1 MKTATISII
10 FLVFVALALCCCDNM
25 SNQNQ
30 TQSQTFNIG
39 THYVKDGKS
48 SSITFSSMEEAERK
62 LIHYFFPNGMSI
74 NELPFDRH
82 AFDYDLFE
90 QIVRSNASSMNYPF
104 DSLQHYANIDIIDSP
119 DGNVRYYTWDYPHA
133 HTMSDF
139 HTIIQYRWN
148 GMVLCQNPDTSKD
161 NWYVLSPNS
170 LHILKGKACNYYL
183 TTAYF
188 RESSNIGYMNF
199 EISKLTK
206 KGLQPVD
213 FWDASYEYFISDWY
227 FRTNGEGYDW
237 LDYFDEKTATLY
249 VAEEDG
255 LCLTDRYWCYQWDG
269 SDMKLVG
276 TETIANPYLNHDLYE
291 YQRIELFM
299 RTSRNIIR
307 IDKMPD
313 YSYRYAA
320 WKANQTISD
329 KPEIVITGGY
339 NDGDYYVFHN
349 KVYDYYIDKNEVK
362 VIKAGKIVGLWES
375 IK

>member
-1 MKTATISII
+1 MKISTISTI
-10 FLVFVALALCCCDNM
+10 LLALITMLFSCCDNV
-25 SNQNQ
+25 SDKTQNQ
-30 TQSQTFNIG
+30 TFTIG
-39 THYVKDGKS
+39 TAYLKDDQSKT
-48 SSITFSSMEEAERK
+48 ITFSSMEEAEWK
-62 LIHYFFPNGMSI
+62 LIHYFFPEGKPI
-74 NELPFDRH
+74 NELPFEPL

-104 DSLQHYANIDIIDSP
+104 DSLQHYANIDIIDSS

-148 GMVLCQNPDTSKD
+148 SNVYCQKPATSED

-170 LHILKGKACNYYL
+170 LHILKGKKCNYYL

-188 RESSNIGYMNF
+188 RESSNLGYMDF
-199 EISKLTK
+199 EIAELTK
-206 KGLQPVD
+206 EGLRPVD
-213 FWDASYEYFISDWY
+213 FWNASYEFFISDWY

-255 LCLTDRYWCYQWDG
+255 LCLTDRYWCYRWDG
-269 SDMKLVG
+269 FDMNLVG
-276 TETIANPYLNHDLYE
+276 TETVANPYLYHELCE

-307 IDKMPD
+307 VDQMSDGI
-313 YSYRYAA
+313 YRYAA
-320 WKANQTISD
+320 WDANQTISI
-329 KPEIVITGGY
+329 KPEIIITGGSF
-339 NDGDYYVFHN
+339 DGSFYVFHN
-349 KVYDYYIDKNEVK
+349 KGYKYFVNKNEL
-362 VIKAGKIVGLWES
+362 KITKEEIIMGSWTR
-375 IK
+375 I